1 VSVGVQIVRRV
12 AISVAL
18 LFVLTFMTFW
28 LYSVMPI
35 DPACVVVTC
44 SEKPM
49 PESERRLI
57 HHAIGVDRPFT
68 TQYADWAEHAV
79 RGDFGLAWHGMLIDP
94 STGTYG
100 TSVNSMLVPALWRS
114 LSIVFGGLLLL
125 MLIAIPISLVAASRP
140 GSWFDRLTSGFLLI
154 GIAMHPLVVG
164 LTLQSVSARW
174 RFIPSGTYCPIH
186 APSAQPGVPSG
197 CSGVANWAWHLL
209 LPCLTF
215 AILFAALYVRVLRTT
230 LIEVLQQPYIATAR
244 AKGAGEV
251 RVHVRHALR
260 NALRPILTMGAMEA
274 GMAVTALL
282 YIEVVFGINGLGAL
296 SLTAFS
302 GDAGYDLPVIAA
314 LVLVIGIG
322 IIGLNLVVDLL
333 YPVIDPRVG
342 IGQSR
347 RPVVARPSA

>member
-1 VSVGVQIVRRV
+1 MSVAVQILRRC
-12 AISVAL
+12 AIAVAL
-18 LFVLTFMTFW
+18 LFCLTFLTFA
-28 LYSVMPI
+28 LYNLMPI

-44 SEKPM
+44 DQKPM
-49 PESERRLI
+49 PSSERNMI

-68 TQYADWAEHAV
+68 TQYVDWAEHV
-79 RGDFGLAWHGMLIDP
+79 VHGDFGTAWHGMLIDP
-94 STGTYG
+94 GAGSYG
-100 TSVNSMLVPALWRS
+100 TSVNSMIVPALWRS

-164 LTLQSVSARW
+164 LTLQSLSFRW
-174 RFIPSGTYCPIH
+174 RFIPTGTYCPIH
-186 APSAQPGVPSG
+186 APASAAGAPGG

-215 AILFAALYVRVLRTT
+215 AVLFAALYVRVLRTT
-230 LIEVLQQPYIATAR
+230 LIDVLRQPYIATAR

-251 RVHVRHALR
+251 RVHVKHALR
-260 NALRPILTMGAMEA
+260 NALRPILTMSAMEA

-282 YIEVVFGINGLGAL
+282 YIEVVFGINGLGSL

-302 GDAGYDLPVIAA
+302 GDTGYDLPVIAA

-333 YPVIDPRVG
+333 YPLIDPRVG

-347 RPVVARPSA
+347 RALVARPSA

>member
-1 VSVGVQIVRRV
+1 MRIAVQVLRRF

-18 LFVLTFMTFW
+18 LLCLTFITFVLYD
-28 LYSVMPI
+28 LMPI

-44 SEKPM
+44 TQKPI
-49 PESERRLI
+49 PDSERRLI
-57 HHAIGVDRPFT
+57 HKALGVDRPVT
-68 TQYADWAEHAV
+68 TQYADWVDHV
-79 RGDFGLAWHGMLIDP
+79 VHGDLGLAWHGLYVDP
-94 STGTYG
+94 DTGTYG
-100 TSVNSMLVPALWRS
+100 TSVNSMVVPALWHS

-154 GIAMHPLVVG
+154 GIAMHPLVIG
-164 LTLQSVSARW
+164 LLLQDASARW
-174 RFIPSGTYCPIH
+174 RFIPYGAYCPIH
-186 APSAQPGVPSG
+186 APPASAGAATCAGV
-197 CSGVANWAWHLL
+197 VNWAWHLL

-230 LIEVLQQPYIATAR
+230 LIEVLQEPYIATAR

-260 NALRPILTMGAMEA
+260 NGLRPIMTMSAMEA

-282 YIEVVFGINGLGAL
+282 YIEVVFGINGLGSL

-322 IIGLNLVVDLL
+322 IIGFNLVVDLL

-342 IGQSR
+342 IGPR
-347 RPVVARPSA
+347 RRELVARPSA